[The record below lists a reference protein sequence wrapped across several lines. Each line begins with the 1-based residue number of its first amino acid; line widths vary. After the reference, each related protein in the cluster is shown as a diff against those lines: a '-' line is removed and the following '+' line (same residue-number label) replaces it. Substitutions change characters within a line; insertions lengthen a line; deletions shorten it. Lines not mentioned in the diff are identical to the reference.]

1 MKTNNR
7 RDFLKKS
14 VLFRVLPLTI
24 PSFAGTFNGD
34 VSMLLGLIEFDKLQV
49 KSESVDVLGMIKPL
63 LLDFFIPR
71 VPIPLICR

>member
-7 RDFLKKS
+7 RDFLKKF
-14 VLFRVLPLTI
+14 VLFRILSLTV

-49 KSESVDVLGMIKPL
+49 KSESVDVLGVIKPY
-63 LLDFFIPR
+63 F
-71 VPIPLICR
+71 